1 MYTIKEAA
9 ARSGVGIPLLR
20 AWERRYR
27 VVEPTRTPSGY
38 RLYDEAAIARLREM
52 RLLIER
58 GWTASQAAE
67 KVRHADPDSF
77 EDAPA
82 AAPFTA
88 GDRAGAQHADAL
100 VRAATRIDPDAI
112 EESLDAAFCAGSFET
127 VMDGIVLP
135 ALRRIGEEWST
146 GELGVA
152 GEHAA
157 SLAVLRRL
165 AMAYAAAASTS
176 GQRPVLVGLPPGGR
190 HELGALAFATTAR
203 RLRIPVLYLGPDL
216 PVDEWVRAAGER
228 GASAV
233 VLAVPM
239 REDVA
244 PAVEVLTV
252 THDELPA
259 LPRAVGGAFAPDV
272 ALQTGAAHL
281 AGPLSEAAASLRQ
294 LIRSTLR
301 AG

>member
-9 ARSGVGIPLLR
+9 SRSGVGVPLLR

-27 VVEPTRTPSGY
+27 VVEPTRTASGY
-38 RLYDEAAIARLREM
+38 RLYDETAIARLREM

-67 KVRHADPDSF
+67 RVRDADPDTF
-77 EDAPA
+77 DDAIEVSTGPPA
-82 AAPFTA
+82 EA
-88 GDRAGAQHADAL
+88 AGARHADAL
-100 VRAATRIDPDAI
+100 VRAATRIDHDAI
-112 EESLDAAFCAGSFET
+112 EESLDAAFGAGTFET
-127 VMDGIVLP
+127 VMDAIVLP

-165 AMAYAAAASTS
+165 AMAYEAAASTS

-190 HELGALAFATTAR
+190 HELGALAFATAAR
-203 RLRIPVLYLGPDL
+203 RVRLPVLYLGPDL
-216 PVDEWVRAAGER
+216 PVDEWVRAARER
-228 GASAV
+228 AASAV
-233 VLAVPM
+233 VVAIPM

-244 PAVEVLTV
+244 PGTEVLEAV
-252 THDELPA
+252 GEVLPA
-259 LPRAVGGAFAPDV
+259 LPRAVGGAFAPEV
-272 ALQTGAAHL
+272 ALRTGATHL
-281 AGPLSEAAASLRQ
+281 AGPLGEAAGALRQ
-294 LIRSTLR
+294 LVRAPLR
-301 AG
+301 VD

>member
-9 ARSGVGIPLLR
+9 ARSGVGIPLIR
-20 AWERRYR
+20 AWERRYH
-27 VVEPTRTPSGY
+27 VVEPRRTASGY

-67 KVRHADPDSF
+67 QVRDADPDTF
-77 EDAPA
+77 DETPET
-82 AAPFTA
+82 APFSA
-88 GDRAGAQHADAL
+88 GDGIGVQHADAL

-112 EESLDAAFCAGSFET
+112 EEALDAAFSAGSFEM

-135 ALRRIGEEWST
+135 ALRRIGDEWST

-165 AMAYAAAASTS
+165 AMAYEAAASTS

-190 HELGALAFATTAR
+190 HELGALSFATAAR
-203 RLRIPVLYLGPDL
+203 RVRLPVLYLGPDL
-216 PVDEWVRAAGER
+216 PVDEWVRAARER
-228 GASAV
+228 GASAA
-233 VLAVPM
+233 VLGIPM

-244 PAVEVLTV
+244 PAIEVLTAV
-252 THDELPA
+252 HEALPS
-259 LPRAVGGAFAPDV
+259 LPRAVGGAFAPEV
-272 ALQTGAAHL
+272 ALRTGASHL
-281 AGPLSEAAASLRQ
+281 AGSLGEAAGALRQ
-294 LIRSTLR
+294 IVRSTLR